1 MSGSRAIRFA
11 PDRLIGGLLALG
23 LLASVPAAAATH
35 TVVVTGLGGEAA
47 YEQKFREHAAAVVSA
62 AEKAAGTTANVISL
76 NGDTARADSV
86 RREFKKLAGRMKAD
100 DTAVIVLIGHGT
112 YDGDDYRFNL
122 PGPDLTDTELAR
134 LFDELPARDQLIV
147 NATSASGAAIERWT
161 KPRRV
166 VITATKSGGE
176 RTATRFAQ
184 FWAQAVASDAA
195 DTNKDEIVTAAE
207 AYAYA
212 SRQVE
217 AAFKTESLM
226 ATEHARLVGDDAAR
240 FTVARLGAAALT
252 PENPEVAALLTQRGA
267 IEQDLNRVKEQK
279 PVLPDN
285 QYYDALEEVLVRL
298 ALLQREID
306 SKQAGG
312 PANGQV
318 NGRAN
323 GGATP

>member
-1 MSGSRAIRFA
+1 MIRSLIISVLAFA
-11 PDRLIGGLLALG
+11 TM
-23 LLASVPAAAATH
+23 PATAATF
-35 TVVVTGLGGEAA
+35 TVVVAGLGGEAA

-62 AEKAAGTTANVISL
+62 AEKAAGSTANVISL
-76 NGDTARADSV
+76 TGDTARAENV
-86 RREFKKLAGRMKAD
+86 RREFKALAGRMTAS
-100 DTAVIVLIGHGT
+100 DTAMIVLIGHGT
-112 YDGDDYRFNL
+112 YDGETYRFNL

-134 LFDELPARDQLIV
+134 LFDALPARDQLIV
-147 NATSASGAAIERWT
+147 NATSASGGAIERWQ

-212 SRQVE
+212 TRQVE
-217 AAFKTESLM
+217 AAYKADTAM

-240 FTVARLGAAALT
+240 FTIARLGMAALA
-252 PENPEVAALLTQRGA
+252 PENPEVAALLSQRGT
-267 IEQDLNRVKEQK
+267 IEQDLDRVKEQK
-279 PVLPDN
+279 AALPEK
-285 QYYDALEEVLVRL
+285 QYYDSLEEVLVRL

-306 SKQAGG
+306 SKQA
-312 PANGQV
+312 
-318 NGRAN
+318 N